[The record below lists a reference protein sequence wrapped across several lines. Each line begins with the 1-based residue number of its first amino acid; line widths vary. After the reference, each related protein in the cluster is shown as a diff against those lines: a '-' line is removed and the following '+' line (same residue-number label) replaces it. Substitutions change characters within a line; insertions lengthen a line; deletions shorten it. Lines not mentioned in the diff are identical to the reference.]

1 MKNAIFVIVSRKIQP
16 WMTDEE
22 KYEVA
27 RGDWNFSTTGMN
39 DLEKLQQIKYALA
52 VVSRKV
58 VAAYEINSDE
68 WERVGERWKFSG
80 TARDDIRDK
89 CADLITEHPWGRAV
103 IPLNLEEF
111 MAGHEK
117 PDNKE
122 DSMTDTA
129 IELLRQF
136 YQIIFHGPPGTGKTH
151 CAKQLLPELL
161 ESPDSTPQ
169 QLQSEGR
176 WDIVQFH
183 PSYNYEDFVRGV
195 QVKTV
200 PVKGNDGKA
209 DKSEVSYE
217 TLNRVFGTICKKAA
231 ADDSKTYALI
241 IDEINRANV
250 SAVLGELI
258 YALEYRGE
266 PINTPYDAG
275 DGKALTIPKNLYVIG
290 TMNTADR
297 TIGQIDYAVR
307 RRFAF
312 VDCPPKE
319 QIIREQKDLGKA
331 DDNSLKFFRRVD
343 ALFVKDDKTPS
354 DFISSD
360 FDAADVRVGHSY
372 FLAAE
377 SKLGYKLVYQ
387 VVPILR
393 EYVKDGV
400 LKKEAESEIQKIED
414 DAWKLLEGKSLA
426 GELAE
431 SDSSADEKSGGT
443 RFYRWKRN
451 EREGFGKTSR
461 VWLAVVRDY
470 VKEYNPKNLQSL
482 ISELSAPEGSIR
494 EESTT
499 NSDTCYMED
508 VITLADNSRVVV
520 SYHTWTNP
528 DKFAGVVEQFGYQIN
543 VCHIVNIGEGEK
555 PGGESRRWELC
566 SEHNFVSARGKRY
579 VAQIGK
585 LKKGDVIFVNLVDTA
600 DKAGGVVACGEVVSE
615 RAVAIDEFSTEQGPL
630 LDILVDGGQLYK
642 DRFPQAAS
650 GGDDGR
656 EYREHIVAVKWIGEP
671 RKRDNGVKISSPK
684 PVSRQDKISEAD
696 FVKMQEMFN
705 LGDKGG
711 N

>member
-1 MKNAIFVIVSRKIQP
+1 MNNAVFLIISRRYTPGMSATKLY
-16 WMTDEE
+16 D
-22 KYEVA
+22 
-27 RGDWNFSTTGMN
+27 TTRKAWK
-39 DLEKLQQIKYALA
+39 LEGEIREQREHLQYALA
-52 VVSRKV
+52 VVRSEVKEV
-58 VAAYEINSDE
+58 YKIHPGS
-68 WERVGERWKFSG
+68 WELVDDDRWKFSG
-80 TARDDIRDK
+80 EVASESIRSRCIGK
-89 CADLITEHPWGRAV
+89 RMTQPSYGRPV
-103 IPLNLEEF
+103 IHGNLEEF
-111 MAGHEK
+111 MAGHENS
-117 PDNKE
+117 DNKE
-122 DSMTDTA
+122 DSMTKTA

-161 ESPDSTPQ
+161 GVAEAKVES
-169 QLQSEGR
+169 LQGGENGR

-195 QVKTV
+195 QVKTE
-200 PVKGNDGKA
+200 
-209 DKSEVSYE
+209 KSQVVYE
-217 TLNRVFGTICKKAA
+217 TLDRAFGDICHRANEEYKKLGEKAP
-231 ADDSKTYALI
+231 SFALI

-275 DGKALTIPKNLYVIG
+275 DGKALTIPKNLYIIG

-319 QIIREQKDLGKA
+319 QIIREQKDLGEA
-331 DDNSLKFFRRVD
+331 DDNSLGFFRRVD
-343 ALFVKDDKTPS
+343 ALFVKNDEK

-360 FDAADVRVGHSY
+360 FDAADVRIGHSY
-372 FLAAE
+372 FLAAG

-400 LKKEAESEIQKIED
+400 LKESATAEIDKIEV
-414 DAWKLLEGKSLA
+414 DARDLLEGKSLA

-443 RFYRWKRN
+443 RFFRWKRN

-494 EESTT
+494 EKSTT

-508 VITLADNSRVVV
+508 VITLADNSQVVV

-528 DKFAGVVEQFGYQIN
+528 DKFAGTVKQFGYQIN
-543 VCHIVNIGEGEK
+543 ACHIVNIGEGEK

-566 SEHNFVSARGKRY
+566 SEHNFVSARGRRY

-615 RAVAIDEFSTEQGPL
+615 KAVAIDEFSTKQGPL
-630 LDILVDGGQLYK
+630 LDIPVDGGQLYK

-656 EYREHIVAVKWIGEP
+656 EYREHIVAVEWIGEP

-696 FVKMQEMFN
+696 FVKLQEMFN
-705 LGDKGG
+705 LGDEEG